1 VSDFVPNSV
10 AWSMKQLPLTYF
22 ARNQNMLSHMLENE
36 PYMPINVTKH
46 GRTLCIAM
54 SQDCYLKLMK
64 NAET

>member
-1 VSDFVPNSV
+1 
-10 AWSMKQLPLTYF
+10 MKQLPLTYF

-46 GRTLCIAM
+46 GRTVCIAM